1 MQKDRGAW
9 PLIRQFSRQL
19 IDLTLKPTAQGL
31 LPRLIGFPLETR
43 ALLHDM
49 WQLFLAVQLIPFPRL
64 HLHVNSKAHSPPLG
78 SWDEQDGGPWTVDRG
93 SWMMMTH
100 DFGDACS
107 PTPVSTVGK
116 PLGNQWAVGSGQWAQ
131 L

>member
-64 HLHVNSKAHSPPLG
+64 HLHVNSKAHSPLG
-78 SWDEQDGGPWTVDRG
+78 SWDEQDGRPWTVD
-93 SWMMMTH
+93 
-100 DFGDACS
+100 DDDA
-107 PTPVSTVGK
+107 
-116 PLGNQWAVGSGQWAQ
+116 
-131 L
+131 